1 MKVLEMVK
9 RNVNL
14 GVMFMILVIAERAS
28 SSCSVMG
35 IYQPKL
41 EETE

>member
-1 MKVLEMVK
+1 MKVLEVVK
-9 RNVNL
+9 RNMNTGL
-14 GVMFMILVIAERAS
+14 MMMILVIAERAS